1 MVLCASLGTLPR
13 FAFSREASCVQLPVL
28 VCLRPSCCSVLQDN
42 EQSPMSVLALAP
54 TARAPPSPLVS
65 ARYPLFPS
73 PLSTR
78 SSRCLPLC
86 VPGALAI
93 LHTAVSVRP
102 LRSVCPRCA
111 LYSMHAPAALVPRPE
126 KTASGGSRGPRCAAR
141 PRCWSHAPGAARASS
156 NHHRA
161 DEHGPA
167 AHQAASLQGYLRSH
181 LAG

>member
-54 TARAPPSPLVS
+54 TARAPSSPLVS

-111 LYSMHAPAALVPRPE
+111 LYSMHAPAALVPRPKKPQAVAPE
-126 KTASGGSRGPRCAAR
+126 AHAVQLAHGAGPTPRAR
-141 PRCWSHAPGAARASS
+141 LVRAQTITEQTIMAQQ
-156 NHHRA
+156 HIRLPVCR
-161 DEHGPA
+161 DI
-167 AHQAASLQGYLRSH
+167 
-181 LAG
+181 

>member
-54 TARAPPSPLVS
+54 TARAPSSPLVS

-111 LYSMHAPAALVPRPE
+111 LYSMHAPAALGAAARKNRKRWLQKPTLCSSPTVLVPRPGRGSCE
-126 KTASGGSRGPRCAAR
+126 LKPSPSRRSWPSSTSGC
-141 PRCWSHAPGAARASS
+141 
-156 NHHRA
+156 
-161 DEHGPA
+161 
-167 AHQAASLQGYLRSH
+167 QF
-181 LAG
+181 AGISKGELL